1 MDMKRVFFG
10 LLVCLV
16 SCCVQCVAEETLHED
31 IARIIE
37 GKRARVGVAVI
48 IDGRDTVTVNNEERY
63 PMMSVFK
70 FHQALAV
77 ADFMDRKGLPLSA
90 EILVKKEQLK
100 PDTYSP
106 LRDSHPEGNV
116 SLPVSELLTYTLQL
130 SDNNACDILFDY
142 IGGTEIADAYIR
154 SLGIDGFSIS
164 ATEDD
169 MHRDLDLCYANWST
183 PLSAA
188 RLLEVFLVRR
198 LAGDSYQQFIK
209 KTMVTCHTGE
219 NRLKK
224 PLKGTDAVVGH
235 KTGTGDRNSR
245 GELIGTNDIGFVSLP
260 DGRRY
265 VIAVFVKDSEESAE
279 DTERIIADI
288 SAAVY
293 RHLCVR

>member
-10 LLVCLV
+10 LLVCLA
-16 SCCVQCVAEETLHED
+16 SFCGQCAAKETLYEE
-31 IARIIE
+31 IVRIIE

-77 ADFMDRKGLPLSA
+77 ADFLDRKGLPLSTK
-90 EILVKKEQLK
+90 ILVKKEQLK

-106 LRDSHPEGNV
+106 LRDRYPDGNV
-116 SLPVSELLTYTLQL
+116 YFSVSELLTYTLQL

-142 IGGTEIADAYIR
+142 IGGTEIVDAYIR

-169 MHRDLDLCYANWST
+169 MHRNLDLCYANWST

-188 RLLEVFLVRR
+188 RLLEVFLVRC
-198 LAGDSYQQFIK
+198 LVDNPYQQFIK
-209 KTMVTCHTGE
+209 ETMVTCHTGG

-224 PLKGTDAVVGH
+224 PLKGTDAVIGH
-235 KTGTGDRNSR
+235 KTGTGDHNLK
-245 GELIGTNDIGFVSLP
+245 GELIGINDIGFVSLP

-279 DTERIIADI
+279 DTEQIIADI

-293 RHLCVR
+293 RLLCVQ